1 VVLGA
6 GLQGASVALALLE
19 RGWAVTLVDQAEDCL
34 RRASRRNEGKVH
46 LGFLFAND
54 RTLRSADLMQEGA
67 LAFSPL
73 LERWTGESVPW
84 DAFITAP
91 FCYCV
96 GRTSMLAADVLL
108 EHYAAVETRL
118 LERLR
123 EPGTNYLGRRPT
135 QVWCSMNRAT
145 DIPHL
150 SRAYAEPLARTV
162 EVALDRTGFIDWL
175 ATRLRGRT
183 GLTER
188 YGHRVEGVTRTPSGF
203 RVHGRRHDETSFD
216 ADGDI
221 VVNCLWE
228 GRLAID
234 QTMGIS
240 PKREWVHR
248 LKYSVFVRLPPD
260 LSALPP
266 MTFVIGPYGDIVTLP
281 SGLTYLSYYPLSIQ
295 GWTTAVEP
303 PRAWEAPCDGRPDP
317 AFARDLAA
325 RLIEKLDAAIPGL
338 RASTLAHVDAGA
350 IFTWGRTD
358 IDDPASE
365 LHDRFDV
372 GVEAHD
378 GYFSIDTGK
387 FTTAPLFADALT
399 RLV

>member
-1 VVLGA
+1 MLGA
-6 GLQGASVALALLE
+6 GLQGASVALALLQQ
-19 RGWAVTLVDQAEDCL
+19 GWAVTLVDQADDCL
-34 RRASRRNEGKVH
+34 RRASLRNEGKVH

-73 LERWTGESVPW
+73 IERWIGERVPW
-84 DAFITAP
+84 EPFITAP
-91 FCYCV
+91 FCYCL
-96 GRTSMLAADVLL
+96 GRTSMLSADVLL
-108 EHYAAVETRL
+108 GHYAAVEARL

-123 EPGTNYLGRRPT
+123 EPGANYLGRRPA
-135 QVWCSMNRAT
+135 QAWRPMDRVR
-145 DIPHL
+145 DLPRL
-150 SRAYAEPLARTV
+150 SRAYAEPLAQTV
-162 EVALDRTGFIDWL
+162 EVALDRSGFIDWL
-175 ATRLRGRT
+175 AARLRGRA

-188 YGHRVEGVTRTPSGF
+188 YGHRVEGVTRTSCGF
-203 RVHGRRHDETSFD
+203 RVHGCRRDDTSWD
-216 ADGDI
+216 TEGDI

-228 GRLAID
+228 GRLAVD
-234 QTMGIS
+234 RTMGIT

-260 LSALPP
+260 LLGLPP
-266 MTFVIGPYGDIVTLP
+266 MTFVIGPYGDVVTLP

-295 GWTTAVEP
+295 GWTSAVEP
-303 PRAWEAPCDGRPDP
+303 PRAWEAPCDGKPDP
-317 AFARDLAA
+317 AFAEELAA
-325 RLIEKLDAAIPGL
+325 RLIEKLDVAIPGL

-358 IDDPASE
+358 IDDPTSE

-372 GVEAHD
+372 GVEAYD

-387 FTTAPLFADALT
+387 FTTAPLFADALA